1 MTHLAKTIVTLTRPH
16 THAGKAYGVGDRV
29 EIDATSA
36 DWLIAHDI
44 ATPEPTAPI
53 ADRITEPEPKPLQRK
68 EPKQ

>member
-1 MTHLAKTIVTLTRPH
+1 MEPASHLVLTRPH
-16 THAGKAYGVGDRV
+16 THAGKTYGVGDRI

-44 ATPEPTAPI
+44 ATPEPSAPVS
-53 ADRITEPEPKPLQRK
+53 EPEPKPLQRK